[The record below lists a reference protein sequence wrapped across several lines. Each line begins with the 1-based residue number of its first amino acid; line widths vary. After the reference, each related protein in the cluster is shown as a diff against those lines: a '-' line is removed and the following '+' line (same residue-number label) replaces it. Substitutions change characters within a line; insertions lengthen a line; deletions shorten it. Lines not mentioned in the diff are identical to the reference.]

1 MFPSEFRAAV
11 VAAVGATLMAA
22 VVACAPGAST
32 ASPSQPASDHDAFAE
47 CMTDN
52 GVPAPPEGGP
62 GGPGGPVV
70 GPGRPGGPQ
79 PDRAAPPDGAMPPPG
94 PGGPQAD
101 GKTPPAPPGVD
112 QQTWDNATQACAS
125 LAPAP
130 PPRA

>member
-1 MFPSEFRAAV
+1 MS
-11 VAAVGATLMAA
+11 A

-32 ASPSQPASDHDAFAE
+32 ASPSQPAGDHDAFTR

-62 GGPGGPVV
+62 GGPGGS
-70 GPGRPGGPQ
+70 GGPGGP
-79 PDRAAPPDGAMPPPG
+79 PSGGTPRDGAAPPDGVMPLPESD
-94 PGGPQAD
+94 GPQFD

-125 LAPAP
+125 LAPTP
-130 PPRA
+130 